1 MLNMIKADIYRINKN
16 IAFYIAIA
24 FTLLM
29 IGVSVYMVQPGSVG
43 QASVGDVSTTG
54 YVNDGNGLEDIS
66 MEEASK
72 LTMHDLRE
80 ISLNSEGYEFDKNFL
95 AANMNLYYIFIFI
108 AAIAITVD
116 FSAGSVKNTL
126 SSAINRKKYF
136 LSKTLFVLG
145 MCLLI
150 FFMNTYVSYFSN
162 LIFNDGKVSSDLW
175 TVTKISLLQLP
186 PMLALISILIGIAF
200 IFRKTSIFNIITI
213 PLVMVFQ
220 LILNL
225 VVMLFDLNSKIINYE
240 FQIMIGKLT
249 TDPSW
254 NYITKSYIYCAVLII
269 AFLSLGYISFRKSE
283 IK

>member
-54 YVNDGNGLEDIS
+54 YVNDGNGLDDIS

-80 ISLNSEGYEFDKNFL
+80 MSLNSEGYEFDKNFL

-136 LSKTLFVLG
+136 ISKTLFVLG
-145 MCLLI
+145 ICILI

-249 TDPSW
+249 SEPSCD
-254 NYITKSYIYCAVLII
+254 YITKSYIYCAVLII

>member
-1 MLNMIKADIYRINKN
+1 MLNMIKADLYRINKN

-43 QASVGDVSTTG
+43 QASVGDVSTTD
-54 YVNDGNGLEDIS
+54 YMNDGNGLDDIS

-80 ISLNSEGYEFDKNFL
+80 MSLNSEGYKFDKNFL

-126 SSAINRKKYF
+126 SSAISRKKYF
-136 LSKTLFVLG
+136 ISKTLFVIG
-145 MCLLI
+145 TCILI
-150 FFMNTYVSYFSN
+150 FFMNTYLSYLSN
-162 LIFNDGKVSSDLW
+162 LIFNEGKVSSDLW

-220 LILNL
+220 LALNL
-225 VVMLFDLNSKIINYE
+225 VIMLFDLNSKIINYE
-240 FQIMIGKLT
+240 FQVMIGKLT
-249 TDPSW
+249 SEPSCD
-254 NYITKSYIYCAVLII
+254 YITKSYIYCAVLII

>member
-24 FTLLM
+24 LTLLM
-29 IGVSVYMVQPGSVG
+29 IGMSVYMVQPGSVG
-43 QASVGDVSTTG
+43 QANVGDVSTTG
-54 YVNDGNGLEDIS
+54 YVNDGNGLDDIS

-80 ISLNSEGYEFDKNFL
+80 MSLNSEGYKFDKNFL

-136 LSKTLFVLG
+136 ISKTLFVLG
-145 MCLLI
+145 ICILI

-220 LILNL
+220 LVLNL
-225 VVMLFDLNSKIINYE
+225 VVMLFDLNSKVVNYE
-240 FQIMIGKLT
+240 FQIMIGRLT

>member
-43 QASVGDVSTTG
+43 QASVGDVSTTD
-54 YVNDGNGLEDIS
+54 YMNDGNGLDDIS
-66 MEEASK
+66 MEDASK

-80 ISLNSEGYEFDKNFL
+80 MSLNSEGYKFDKNFL

-136 LSKTLFVLG
+136 STRRG
-145 MCLLI
+145 Q
-150 FFMNTYVSYFSN
+150 
-162 LIFNDGKVSSDLW
+162 GR
-175 TVTKISLLQLP
+175 
-186 PMLALISILIGIAF
+186 G
-200 IFRKTSIFNIITI
+200 
-213 PLVMVFQ
+213 
-220 LILNL
+220 
-225 VVMLFDLNSKIINYE
+225 
-240 FQIMIGKLT
+240 
-249 TDPSW
+249 
-254 NYITKSYIYCAVLII
+254 
-269 AFLSLGYISFRKSE
+269 
-283 IK
+283 

>member
-43 QASVGDVSTTG
+43 QANVGDVSTTG

-80 ISLNSEGYEFDKNFL
+80 MSLNSEGYEFDKNFL

-220 LILNL
+220 LVLNL